1 MKMCCRVFQ
10 CCCCI
15 DLRRGVQILGVLFL
29 IGNIIVLVSNII
41 AINNTKTL
49 YANCLTANA
58 NAISALPADQDLT
71 LIPIQCDNNTLTTVS
86 VLKYW
91 DKVIHFDSYY
101 RILEVL

>member
-1 MKMCCRVFQ
+1 MCCRVFQ

-15 DLRRGVQILGVLFL
+15 DLRRGVQILGILFL

-49 YANCLTANA
+49 YANCLASNA
-58 NAISALPADQDLT
+58 NSINALPANQDLS
-71 LIPIQCDNNTLTTVS
+71 LVPIQCENTATTVD

-91 DKVIHFDSYY
+91 DKVIY
-101 RILEVL
+101 LL